1 MEVQIKMTKGE
12 KVKEAVVSYRIKEP
26 NKVHRKEP
34 NKVCWARLRAGIT
47 TQTQLAHLTGIHPTI
62 INELERGKR
71 MINPQWAVKIAKVTG
86 VNWQDLMS

>member
-1 MEVQIKMTKGE
+1 MSKEE
-12 KVKEAVVSYRIKEP
+12 RVKEAALSYRIKEP
-26 NKVHRKEP
+26 NQ
-34 NKVCWARLRAGIT
+34 VCWARLRAGIT

-86 VNWQDLMS
+86 VKWQDLMS